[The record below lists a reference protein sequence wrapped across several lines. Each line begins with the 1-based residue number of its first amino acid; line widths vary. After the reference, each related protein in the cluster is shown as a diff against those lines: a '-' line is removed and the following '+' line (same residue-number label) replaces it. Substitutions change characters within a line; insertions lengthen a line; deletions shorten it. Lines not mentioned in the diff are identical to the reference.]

1 MISGNLMEWKLS
13 KTMRI
18 QLIPLLALSPGPSVP
33 TDTHMWDELTI
44 MVRSN
49 NAGGFILEKYC
60 LIQSS
65 TYTNGVLFDYDN
77 GSNPD
82 MLSSTRGGY

>member
-1 MISGNLMEWKLS
+1 
-13 KTMRI
+13 MRI

-49 NAGGFILEKYC
+49 NAGGFILEKY
-60 LIQSS
+60 
-65 TYTNGVLFDYDN
+65 Y
-77 GSNPD
+77 
-82 MLSSTRGGY
+82 